1 MIYLASE
8 KKQSLSFY
16 IDESDER
23 IEAFRVKEAVKK
35 LKERT
40 ENAQEDYANLDW
52 ISKEQMIRIIE
63 EEFGDKLV
71 EKPVDL
77 SGKGK

>member
-1 MIYLASE
+1 MKE
-8 KKQSLSFY
+8 QNLSFY

-40 ENAQEDYANLDW
+40 ENAQEDCANLDW
-52 ISKEQMIRIIE
+52 ISKKQMIRIIK
-63 EEFGDKLV
+63 EEFGNKLV
-71 EKPVDL
+71 KE
-77 SGKGK
+77 GK